1 MKMELLEFKNKILN
15 LCNVTDVKEI
25 GGVLMNAVLKN
36 NIDFFN
42 GYNSIIDDTKD
53 WLQALW
59 QYYEADRME
68 KKQDYTPKSLCKLVS
83 VLANDC
89 KSVYDCCGGSGALT
103 IEVLK
108 NHNVDSV
115 YVEEL
120 DERVIPFLLFNL
132 CLYNTAGYV
141 VNGDVLTGKIKKAY
155 FLNKGDTYSTCE
167 VVKNVDVTKMMDIAI
182 SNPPYNIKWEP
193 PLPLEACER
202 FPVIPPSS
210 NANYA
215 FALHCLF
222 KTKKRAVLIL
232 PNSVCT
238 SAQDLEV
245 RKYLIENDLIE
256 SIVTMPEKMFEATDI
271 STCIMIL
278 NKSKKYRGRV
288 ILIDSRKNC
297 TTETREQNGQFGGKS
312 HTGRTYKKTYNVLSD
327 DNINQILDAIEN
339 SKEIIGFSKV
349 IDNEGIAENNYCFQ
363 PSTFFDIQLDSKEN
377 HRSYEDIVNDLNYII
392 RMRNSCKLVINES
405 LAKELNFDT
414 ETYKKAIENSKENTK
429 NIKAILSLD
438 LLSDDYIS
446 FTKNKNEICFKSNDK
461 EVLSHLFKF
470 FIMRWSQDLD
480 LLNTM
485 ENRFLAEL
493 RDALIPDLLSG
504 KIDVDNVAA
513 ENM

>member
-1 MKMELLEFKNKILN
+1 MEFKNKILN

-25 GGVLMNAVLKN
+25 GGMLMNAVLKN
-36 NIDFFN
+36 DIDFFN

-59 QYYEADRME
+59 QYYEADRTE

-83 VLANDC
+83 ALANDC
-89 KSVYDCCGGSGALT
+89 KTVYDCCGGSGALT

-108 NHNVDSV
+108 NHNIDNV

-120 DERVIPFLLFNL
+120 DGRVIPFLIFNL
-132 CLYNTAGYV
+132 CLHNTSGYV
-141 VNGDVLTGKIKKAY
+141 VNGDTLTGQIKKAY
-155 FLNKGDTYSTCE
+155 FLNKGDTYSTCSACE
-167 VVKNVDVTKMMDIAI
+167 VVNVDDVKMDIAI

-193 PLPLEACER
+193 PLPLEVGER

-215 FALHCLF
+215 FVLHCLS

-238 SAQDLEV
+238 SAQDLET

-271 STCIMIL
+271 SACIMIL
-278 NKSKKYRGRV
+278 NKSKKYKGKA
-288 ILIDSRKNC
+288 ILVDSRKNC
-297 TTETREQNGQFGGKS
+297 ITETREQNGQFGDKS

-339 SKEIIGFSKV
+339 CKEIADFSKV
-349 IDNEGIAENNYCFQ
+349 VNNAEIAEYNYCFQ
-363 PSTFFDIQLDSKEN
+363 PSIFFDIQLDKEN

-392 RMRNSCKLVINES
+392 KTRNSCKLIINES

-414 ETYKKAIENSKENTK
+414 ETYKKAMENSKENTK
-429 NIKAILSLD
+429 NIKVILSLN

-470 FIMRWSQDLD
+470 FIMRWSQDID
-480 LLNTM
+480 LLNSM

-493 RDALIPDLLSG
+493 RDALIPDLLIG
-504 KIDVDNVAA
+504 KVDASNINAKD
-513 ENM
+513 M